1 MTTAKRYMARTVYYY
16 SKHARLIG
24 LTASIVFVCT
34 FGLFLYSFVS
44 RDETFRFF
52 TLLASSIGGWV
63 SIAFLYTSR
72 IDIDEESGIM
82 TYHNVGKATVDLRK
96 VDRIVRHVSA
106 KGKLRYA
113 TFHEVGVKYS
123 DIPIR
128 PVNEDALFAQVRRIN
143 PEIEFITYR
152 A

>member
-1 MTTAKRYMARTVYYY
+1 MARTVYYY
-16 SKHARLIG
+16 SKHARFIG
-24 LTASIVFVCT
+24 WAAAIVFVGT
-34 FGLFLYSFVS
+34 AGLFLYTFIS
-44 RDETFRFF
+44 RDETFRFS
-52 TLLASSIGGWV
+52 TLLFSSIGGWV
-63 SIAFLYTSR
+63 SIVFLFTSR
-72 IDIDEESGIM
+72 IDVDEESGIM
-82 TYHNVGKATVDLRK
+82 TYHQHTGKAAVDLRK

-143 PEIEFITYR
+143 PEIEFVTYR